1 MNPAHLHLIFN
12 HLPIM
17 GMVFSL
23 LVLLAGFFLKNRIV
37 KLTAMGLY
45 AVTAL
50 TALPAFFSGEGAEE
64 SIEHLAGVSH
74 DLIEHHEDEG
84 KLFLITCLITG
95 ATALAA
101 FWLDHKQ
108 HRMAPA
114 ASYGVLVLG
123 LAGIITGQMA
133 GTSGGYI
140 RHPEIRKDVTVPQ
153 AVPNNQEHEEE
164 EGH

>member
-17 GMVFSL
+17 GMIFSL
-23 LVLLAGFFLKNRIV
+23 LVLLAGFLLKNRIV
-37 KLTAMGLY
+37 KLTALGLY
-45 AVTAL
+45 VVTAL

-64 SIEHLAGVSH
+64 AIEHLAGVSH

-84 KLFLITCLITG
+84 KLFLITCLLTG
-95 ATALAA
+95 AAALLA
-101 FWLDHKQ
+101 FWLDRKN
-108 HRMAPA
+108 HRLAP
-114 ASYGVLVLG
+114 SVLFGVLALG
-123 LAGIITGQMA
+123 IAGIATGQMA

-140 RHPEIRKDVTVPQ
+140 RHPEIRKDGGVQPASPAQ
-153 AVPNNQEHEEE
+153 QEAEEE